1 MLDPLSIA
9 ALFTLL
15 MLVLMAVGVP
25 VAISLGIAGLAGL
38 YLIGGQA
45 LALGQLYS
53 VSYSVTANYTFAV
66 LPTFLFMGNLAM
78 ASGMATELYN
88 AADRWLGHLRGGL
101 YLATISGAAGFAAI
115 SGSPLVNAS
124 VFTRL
129 ALPEMLKL
137 GYSKALSG
145 ACIASAGTLAA
156 LIPPSVGMVV
166 YGILTEQSI
175 GKLMIAGI
183 IPGIITAIGYCIMVS
198 VMVRLNPSLA
208 PADRPKAP
216 RRERWAAL
224 GNTWSI
230 LVLFLFI
237 MVGIYGGFFS
247 PSAAGAAGAF
257 GALLIVIFRGRFSF
271 GMLSNT
277 LMRSAETAAMLF
289 IIVIG
294 GMIYSRMLVLSGFV
308 TEIVDFTDG
317 LNLNPTMLL
326 LILGVIYIILGCFME
341 GLSLQLVTIPFV
353 YPIIVAAGIDPI
365 FFGIFIII
373 IIEIGAITP
382 PVGLNLFATVGSSEG
397 ALRIDDIVRGI
408 LPFVLLNVAFLL
420 FCILF
425 PDLITWLPN
434 NMRF

>member
-1 MLDPLSIA
+1 MLDPISIA
-9 ALFTLL
+9 GLFTGG
-15 MLVLMAVGVP
+15 MLVLMALGVP
-25 VAISLGIAGLAGL
+25 VAISLGIAGMAGL
-38 YLIGGQA
+38 YLIGGQS
-45 LALGQLYS
+45 LAFGQLYS
-53 VSYSVTANYTFAV
+53 VSYSVTANYAFAV

-78 ASGMATELYN
+78 ASGMASELYT

-101 YLATISGAAGFAAI
+101 YLATISGATGFAAI
-115 SGSPLVNAS
+115 SGSPLVNAT

-129 ALPEMLKL
+129 SLPEMLKL
-137 GYSKALSG
+137 GYSKSLSG

-183 IPGIITAIGYCIMVS
+183 FPGILTALGYCIMVS
-198 VMVRLNPSLA
+198 VMVRVNPALA

-216 RRERWAAL
+216 RAERWRAL
-224 GNTWSI
+224 GNTWAI
-230 LVLFLFI
+230 LLLFLFI
-237 MVGIYGGFFS
+237 MTGIYGGFFS

-257 GALLIVIFRGRFSF
+257 GALVIVFARRRLTAT
-271 GMLSNT
+271 MLGNT
-277 LMRSAETAAMLF
+277 LMRSAETTAMLF

-308 TEIVDFTDG
+308 TEIVDFTEA
-317 LNLNPTMLL
+317 LNLSPTMLL
-326 LILGVIYIILGCFME
+326 LILAAMYVVLGCFME

-353 YPIIVAAGIDPI
+353 YPIVVAAGIDPI
-365 FFGIFIII
+365 FFGILVII

-382 PVGLNLFATVGSSEG
+382 PVGLNLFATVGASEG
-397 ALRIDDIVRGI
+397 ALRIEDIVRGI
-408 LPFVLLNVAFLL
+408 LPFVLLNVVILL
-420 FCILF
+420 TFIFF
-425 PDLITWLPN
+425 PQLVLWLPN

>member
-1 MLDPLSIA
+1 MLDPMSTA
-9 ALFTLL
+9 GLFTGVMLL
-15 MLVLMAVGVP
+15 LMAVGVP
-25 VAISLGIAGLAGL
+25 VAISLGIAGVAGL
-38 YLIGGQA
+38 YMIGGQA
-45 LALGQLYS
+45 LAIGQLYS
-53 VSYSVTANYTFAV
+53 VSYSVSANYAFAV
-66 LPTFLFMGNLAM
+66 LPTFLFMGNIAM
-78 ASGMATELYN
+78 ASGMASELYT

-101 YLATISGAAGFAAI
+101 YLATISGATGFAAI
-115 SGSPLVNAS
+115 SGSPLVNAT

-129 ALPEMLKL
+129 SLPEMLKL
-137 GYSKALSG
+137 GYSRSLSG

-183 IPGIITAIGYCIMVS
+183 FPGILTALGYCLMVAIMVR
-198 VMVRLNPSLA
+198 VNPSLA

-216 RRERWAAL
+216 RAERYRAL

-230 LVLFLFI
+230 ILLFI
-237 MVGIYGGFFS
+237 FIMTGIYGGFFS

-257 GALLIVIFRGRFSF
+257 GALIIVAARGR
-271 GMLSNT
+271 LT
-277 LMRSAETAAMLF
+277 LGLLGSTMMRAAETTAMLF

-308 TEIVDFTDG
+308 TGIVDFTEA
-317 LNLNPTMLL
+317 LNLSPTMLL
-326 LILGVIYIILGCFME
+326 LLLGLMYVMLGCFME

-365 FFGIFIII
+365 FFGILVII

-382 PVGLNLFATVGSSEG
+382 PVGLNLFATVGASDG
-397 ALRIDDIVRGI
+397 ALRLEHIVRGI
-408 LPFVLLNVAFLL
+408 LPFVALNVALL
-420 FCILF
+420 VVFILF
-425 PDLITWLPN
+425 PDLILWAPN